1 MSVADVV
8 LSLVM
13 ALLLALAARSVWRR
27 RKRGGCCGCCA
38 GCAGCAHAG
47 TPGCVSCGQAAQTS
61 GSAVAVA
68 GKLAGD
74 KRG

>member
-47 TPGCVSCGQAAQTS
+47 YARLCELRV
-61 GSAVAVA
+61 
-68 GKLAGD
+68 KLLRRAEALS
-74 KRG
+74 RLRATRR

>member
-38 GCAGCAHAG
+38 G
-47 TPGCVSCGQAAQTS
+47 
-61 GSAVAVA
+61 
-68 GKLAGD
+68 
-74 KRG
+74 